1 MRFGY
6 FNLFNGMN
14 FPLPYPRQ
22 LIGVAGAKMEQGR
35 PLVVRRPTG
44 EVNQAWSM
52 NLGPY
57 DSAGH
62 ACYWFGDAASPSV
75 PMVMGVAAGNTSA
88 GSAVIIWPL
97 TLDSSNNYGNSTRSK
112 LVPILIA
119 QASTFRS
126 RSQIAL
132 RATPGVP
139 RRLAPSTLL
148 ERRPTTSRT
157 SSSLPRP

>member
-57 DSAGH
+57 D
-62 ACYWFGDAASPSV
+62 
-75 PMVMGVAAGNTSA
+75 
-88 GSAVIIWPL
+88 SAVIIWPL